1 MSGATGL
8 DYTAVAAYLRTQ
20 GQGAAER
27 KSIFAGIQACEQAT
41 LQVWD
46 QQRAEQKD
54 SHG

>member
-20 GQGAAER
+20 GYGSAER
-27 KSIFAGIQACEQAT
+27 KTIFAGIQACEQAT

-46 QQRAEQKD
+46 QQRAEQANNN
-54 SHG
+54 